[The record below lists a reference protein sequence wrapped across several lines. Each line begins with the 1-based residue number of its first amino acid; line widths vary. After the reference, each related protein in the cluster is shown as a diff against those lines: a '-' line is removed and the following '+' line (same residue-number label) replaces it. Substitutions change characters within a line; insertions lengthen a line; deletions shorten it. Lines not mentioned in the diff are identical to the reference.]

1 MVVTVGFLRRLCENR
16 NIFPCFHSFSY
27 HCAAVVLLAMKMS
40 KHAGPSAY
48 NAGYSET
55 MAQPSHGA
63 LHHGTHHH
71 RGTMAFILRPEY
83 PVPVFLFLFVPILTL
98 LSKYPFLMSSSS
110 LESCQ
115 GRQPLLAVFC

>member
-40 KHAGPSAY
+40 KHTGPSAY

-55 MAQPSHGA
+55 A
-63 LHHGTHHH
+63 GTVFTRSIAPWHPPPPWDD
-71 RGTMAFILRPEY
+71 GIY
-83 PVPVFLFLFVPILTL
+83 PLP
-98 LSKYPFLMSSSS
+98 
-110 LESCQ
+110 
-115 GRQPLLAVFC
+115 